1 MKFVSQKLC
10 AIFLIILAVAVSV
23 PLFALDHSLLW
34 YWIFGLGFGCILQR
48 SHVCF
53 VSATSDPII
62 YGSTDQFR
70 GILIGI
76 LVASFGFTTVKYLSG
91 GMYDS
96 MGVSALSFPLIL
108 GAFLFGVGMIL
119 AGSCCSG
126 MFIRLGEGQLIH
138 LVTILSVILGYDLA
152 TTHYQIVWAPFIE
165 HAPVIF
171 LPEKLGWPVGV
182 GINLLILLIFYI
194 LARKKEGQPSPVA
207 NTSYLKGGICLGLL
221 SIVHLA
227 VLKNPWS
234 VSGAFYWI
242 EEFFRQV
249 KAQEVA
255 LIPAALGSNLRNL
268 GLLFGALISVLLSS
282 GFSLQKIHSKNQILK
297 SVIGG
302 LLMGYGVCIAGGC
315 NITAFFTAAAALS
328 LSGWIFMIALFIGA
342 FVGVRILY
350 KLI

>member
-10 AIFLIILAVAVSV
+10 AIFLVILAAAVSF
-23 PLFALDHSLLW
+23 PLFSLDHSLPW

-48 SHVCF
+48 SRVCF

-96 MGVSALSFPLIL
+96 VGVSAISFPLVL

-171 LPEKLGWPVGV
+171 LPEKLGWPAGV
-182 GINLLILLIFYI
+182 GINILILLIFYI

-207 NTSYLKGGICLGLL
+207 STSYLKGGICLGLL
-221 SIVHLA
+221 SIVHLI

-249 KAQEVA
+249 KDQDIT

-268 GLLFGALISVLLSS
+268 GLLIGALISVLFSS
-282 GFSLQKIHSKNQILK
+282 GFSLQKIRSKNQVLK

-315 NITAFFTAAAALS
+315 NITSFFTAAAALS

-350 KLI
+350 KFI